1 MAVAVTMLQELVKI
15 GDDKY
20 EDVLKLLYDNYIV
33 QLNKNLT
40 VKQLIG
46 VMYMENNSIAN
57 NYKIILDFFK
67 NAFSYL
73 IVLTTI
79 TILFGYIRI
88 STFLWSIDNLW
99 LINYIEYKTLLTFGL
114 STSGIVFIAFILGF
128 SDHIKLR
135 NNFQKNIKRN
145 LSILIMIEFLSIA
158 FFQYKEIYSVSL
170 FYVLILSSASFLFL
184 EISEIVQAL
193 SEKKSILSSITWI
206 VSAPIN
212 LLIVVSMFG
221 FSEAQYMQKGN
232 FKTIAKIGNESWG
245 LLLNNNSSVILTD
258 LNSSKKIKI
267 IGLDKVDFYTEK
279 EIKISDSKD

>member
-1 MAVAVTMLQELVKI
+1 
-15 GDDKY
+15 
-20 EDVLKLLYDNYIV
+20 
-33 QLNKNLT
+33 
-40 VKQLIG
+40 
-46 VMYMENNSIAN
+46 MENNSIAN